1 MKDNDNSQKT
11 FGGGRTKMLVAAGIA
26 IVAAIVALKLLS
38 NGPHPA
44 PVPPATPPAA
54 TATPD
59 ILPPDSDETAA
70 GADSLTIV
78 AVSDT
83 VGVDPRPP
91 YEAGYEDG
99 YNSGLDDGH
108 AASHKATYDESNT
121 FKSMESRNRYVK
133 GYREGY
139 AQGFKDASE
148 GNEFNMSPPDKE

>member
-11 FGGGRTKMLVAAGIA
+11 FGGGRTKMLVAAGIV

-70 GADSLTIV
+70 SADSIERSPIRTWGWTGR
-78 AVSDT
+78 AQ
-83 VGVDPRPP
+83 G
-91 YEAGYEDG
+91 
-99 YNSGLDDGH
+99 
-108 AASHKATYDESNT
+108 
-121 FKSMESRNRYVK
+121 RYVRVQAPAGEKK
-133 GYREGY
+133 GWIFTDEIVVR
-139 AQGFKDASE
+139 
-148 GNEFNMSPPDKE
+148 